1 MKIVSTFRDLDV
13 YRLAREANREI
24 FAVTKTFPREER
36 YAAIDQIRRCSRAT
50 KALIAEAWGRR
61 RYKSVFTNKL
71 DEALGEANEVLSWL
85 DDAVDCE
92 YIAVELHEKMIK
104 DWHSITAK
112 ISRMI
117 DRASDFCRYDSDMDY
132 RSVTQETPVDL
143 EFPPAGD

>member
-24 FAVTKTFPREER
+24 FTATKTFPREER
-36 YAAIDQIRRCSRAT
+36 FALVDQIRRCSRAT
-50 KALIAEAWGRR
+50 KALIAEARGRR
-61 RYKSVFTNKL
+61 RYKSVFANKL

-92 YIAVELHEKMIK
+92 YIAAEQHEKMIK
-104 DWHSITAK
+104 DWDSIAAK

-132 RSVTQETPVDL
+132 RSVTQETPIDL
-143 EFPPAGD
+143 EFPPSED

>member
-13 YRLAREANREI
+13 YRLAREPNGEI
-24 FAVTKTFPREER
+24 FRATKTFPREER
-36 YAAIDQIRRCSRAT
+36 YALVGQIRRCSRAT

-61 RYKSVFTNKL
+61 RYKSVFANKL

-92 YIAVELHEKMIK
+92 YMAAEQHEKMIK
-104 DWHSITAK
+104 DWDSIAAK

-117 DRASDFCRYDSDMDY
+117 DRASAFCRYDSDTDY
-132 RSVTQETPVDL
+132 RSVTQKTPVDL
-143 EFPPAGD
+143 EFPPSED